1 MLHRAESGDVSS
13 RSFVDLF
20 GTCSG
25 DRVTPQASVGN
36 KQSLL
41 PFLLDLDPTCFQI
54 VSPLHVH
61 LSEQDQAALPAFNG
75 KPREASPGAFIG

>member
-1 MLHRAESGDVSS
+1 MLCCTA
-13 RSFVDLF
+13 RSLWTFLRVRLW
-20 GTCSG
+20 TCLVHAA
-25 DRVTPQASVGN
+25 VTPSVGN

-61 LSEQDQAALPAFNG
+61 LSEQDQAALHAFIG

>member
-1 MLHRAESGDVSS
+1 MLHRAESGDFSS
-13 RSFVDLF
+13 RSIVDLF

-25 DRVTPQASVGN
+25 DAFSWEQ
-36 KQSLL
+36 

-61 LSEQDQAALPAFNG
+61 LSEQDQAALPAFIG